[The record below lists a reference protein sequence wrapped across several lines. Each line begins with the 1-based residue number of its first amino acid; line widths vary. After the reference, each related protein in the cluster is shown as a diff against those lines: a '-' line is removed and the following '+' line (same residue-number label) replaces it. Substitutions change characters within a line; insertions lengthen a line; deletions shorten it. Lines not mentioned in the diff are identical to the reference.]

1 MQYTHYLL
9 QFFKKTR
16 TVLCKKKNNQKNQG
30 QQKRRAACRS
40 ISFGRQRV
48 VIRVGRWRSTEL
60 KGGHTEA
67 FFRFYCDN
75 RPGCGAAFP
84 CPAWQRLQKKGLQGC
99 AFNTSDLS
107 ARKATHHT
115 RVGLSTRL
123 QKLTLCRPFNFFSF
137 RLLVYLGIFY
147 YY

>member
-1 MQYTHYLL
+1 MGTQRPFSVFIVT
-9 QFFKKTR
+9 TDR
-16 TVLCKKKNNQKNQG
+16 DAG
-30 QQKRRAACRS
+30 Q
-40 ISFGRQRV
+40 
-48 VIRVGRWRSTEL
+48 
-60 KGGHTEA
+60 
-67 FFRFYCDN
+67 RFLTPLGSDYK
-75 RPGCGAAFP
+75 
-84 CPAWQRLQKKGLQGC
+84 KKGLQGC

>member
-84 CPAWQRLQKKGLQGC
+84 CPAWQRLQKKKDC
-99 AFNTSDLS
+99 KVVLS
-107 ARKATHHT
+107 TLVIFLHAKQHTT
-115 RVGLSTRL
+115 RVWGCQHGCKNLPYADL
-123 QKLTLCRPFNFFSF
+123 LIFSHSDCWF
-137 RLLVYLGIFY
+137 T
-147 YY
+147 